1 MTKSKKNQEEK
12 ILNYTLK
19 NLEINE
25 ICPNFVD
32 GVVISIEDNQK
43 RMDLPPAM
51 SSDVF
56 KKWFGGRGG
65 VFSKDIT
72 NFLKKRPTAKYIL
85 MEGEGEKTILRLIED
100 EELPTFESRKLVDG
114 IVKDKA
120 YMILRNL
127 NEGESLTT
135 SSRYI
140 EETSELI
147 ESESLDMPHL
157 EDEDSLVQS
166 MQLFTD

>member
-85 MEGEGEKTILRLIED
+85 MEGEGERTILRLIED
-100 EELPTFESRKLVDG
+100 EELETFESRKLVDG